1 MSRTGTIVVPTF
13 AVLRPVAPLAAL
25 IAVIFAC
32 SSSAGF
38 AQLAPDGASSTQS
51 PRPKMVRVAGA
62 VMQGM
67 VAKRVLPRYPD
78 EAMTKGI
85 QGDVI
90 FKIDV
95 DESGKIVAS
104 VPVEGDSLLVAAAMD
119 AIRDFRFR
127 PYMLDG
133 APIMVESQLGFHFAV
148 GKKDNG
154 VNGQVECM
162 ASIPDRPEFHTGV
175 GTDKGLLLLAVSPRK
190 VSGPEPQLPPEL
202 AGKSGSVYLTITIGA
217 DGKVQD
223 VKVVGGDEAFIGPV
237 VAAVK
242 QDVYEPQLVDGKP
255 SVAKTEASYH
265 FGPPR

>member
-1 MSRTGTIVVPTF
+1 MSRSGTIVVPTF
-13 AVLRPVAPLAAL
+13 AVLRSVAPLAAL
-25 IAVIFAC
+25 FAVTFAC
-32 SSSAGF
+32 CSSAGF
-38 AQLAPDGASSTQS
+38 AQLAPDGSSPTQS
-51 PRPKMVRVAGA
+51 PRPQMVRVAGA

-67 VAKRVLPRYPD
+67 VANRVLPRYPD
-78 EAMTKGI
+78 EAMIKGI

-95 DESGKIVAS
+95 DETGKIVAS

-127 PYMLDG
+127 PYLLDG
-133 APIMVESQLGFHFAV
+133 APIEVESQLGFHFAV

-162 ASIPDRPEFHTGV
+162 ASIPDRPEFRTEV
-175 GTDKGLLLLAVSPRK
+175 VTDKGLLVVSPRK

-202 AGKSGSVYLTITIGA
+202 AGKSGAVYLTITIGA

-242 QDVYEPQLVDGKP
+242 QDVYEPQLRGGKP
-255 SVAKTEASYH
+255 SVSKTEASYQ